1 MQGSAAAA
9 RVAARNQR
17 SGNWIWQLRVEGC
30 DRVAATC
37 KFSTRQLSLPQERAG
52 LGWRVCAVGLG
63 ARRWGARREAKTG
76 GWVSRGWGTAP
87 EPEPGSRQ

>member
-17 SGNWIWQLRVEGC
+17 SGNWIWRPRVEGC
-30 DRVAATC
+30 DRVAATR
-37 KFSTRQLSLPQERAG
+37 KFSTRQLSLPRERAG
-52 LGWRVCAVGLG
+52 LGWRACAVGLG
-63 ARRWGARREAKTG
+63 ARRWARREAKTG

-87 EPEPGSRQ
+87 EPGPGSRQ